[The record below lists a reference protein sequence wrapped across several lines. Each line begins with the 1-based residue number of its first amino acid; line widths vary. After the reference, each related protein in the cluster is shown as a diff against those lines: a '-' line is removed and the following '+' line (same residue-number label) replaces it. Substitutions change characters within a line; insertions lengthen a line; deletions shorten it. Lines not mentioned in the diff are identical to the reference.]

1 MELNLKQVK
10 ENKNVKN
17 FIEQTEK
24 YLDALGYTDHGF
36 RHTNIVADRARSLA
50 KSIGLNPKQQELS
63 AITGYC
69 HDMGNFLG
77 RTNHHYHGAILF
89 SEIFI
94 NQIGNPNDLSIIM
107 QAITSHDKDDLKIVN
122 KISAIL
128 ILADKSD
135 VHRTRVKNKNIK
147 KIKEDI
153 HDRVNYSV
161 TKNDFKVNK
170 NKKEI
175 ILKLKVDTKMTKPLE
190 YFEIFTARMTYCR
203 LAAEYLNYNF
213 VLIINNFKLS

>member
-1 MELNLKQVK
+1 
-10 ENKNVKN
+10 
-17 FIEQTEK
+17 
-24 YLDALGYTDHGF
+24 
-36 RHTNIVADRARSLA
+36 
-50 KSIGLNPKQQELS
+50 
-63 AITGYC
+63 
-69 HDMGNFLG
+69 MGNFLG
-77 RTNHHYHGAILF
+77 RTNHHYFGASLF
-89 SEIFI
+89 SQIFL
-94 NQIGNPNDLSIIM
+94 NQIEDPSDLSTIM
-107 QAITSHDKDDLKIVN
+107 QAITSHDKNELKLVN

-135 VHRTRVKNKNIK
+135 VHRTRVKNKDIK

-175 ILKLKVDTKMTKPLE
+175 ALKLKVDTKITKPLE
-190 YFEIFTARMTYCR
+190 YFEIFTERMTYCR
-203 LAAEYLNYNF
+203 LAAEYLNYKF

>member
-1 MELNLKQVK
+1 MKITLNEVK
-10 ENKNVKN
+10 KNIYIQD
-17 FIEQTEK
+17 FIQQTEK
-24 YLDALGYTDHGF
+24 YLDALDYTDHGH
-36 RHTNIVADRARSLA
+36 RHINIVADRARSLA
-50 KSIGLNPKQQELS
+50 GSINLNKNQQELA
-63 AITGYC
+63 AISGYC

-77 RTNHHYHGAILF
+77 RTNHHYFGASLF
-89 SEIFI
+89 SQIFL
-94 NQIGNPNDLSIIM
+94 NQIEDPSDLSTIM
-107 QAITSHDKDDLKIVN
+107 QAITSHDKNELKLVN

-135 VHRTRVKNKNIK
+135 VHRTRVKNKDIK

-175 ILKLKVDTKMTKPLE
+175 ALKLKVDTKITKPLE
-190 YFEIFTARMTYCR
+190 YFEIFTERMTYCR
-203 LAAEYLNYNF
+203 LAAEYLNYKF